1 MIGDRFYREPDP
13 IGIGSIVI
21 RFSMDGQG
29 IDIGQIVGADESLRA
44 RARWI
49 VFANGRTQRWHSA
62 TITRKL
68 KDWEETAFVR
78 GAAAA
83 VLAMAEA
90 APVPPGEISN
100 PDAVKAARHVLE
112 MIAKGSLK
120 P

>member
-29 IDIGQIVGADESLRA
+29 IDIGQIVGADETLRA
-44 RARWI
+44 KARWI

-68 KDWEETAFVR
+68 KDWEEAAFVK

-83 VLAMAEA
+83 VVAMA
-90 APVPPGEISN
+90 APAPEHLKMEFQ
-100 PDAVKAARHVLE
+100 AAARAVLE
-112 MIAKGSLK
+112 AIAKGSLK

>member
-21 RFSMDGQG
+21 RFSMDGQE

-68 KDWEETAFVR
+68 KDWEEAAFVR

-83 VLAMAEA
+83 VMEMVLS
-90 APVPPGEISN
+90 APEPVVQDFQSS
-100 PDAVKAARHVLE
+100 ARKALE
-112 MIAKGSLK
+112 MIGNGRLK